1 MLIRDMSL
9 LERNKGMT
17 IVGDVASLG
26 PAILRAIGLVESKGN
41 SYRLMWHLA
50 TRESSQHE
58 SVETESEPEGAPT
71 PIPGTTLPPDFDT
84 RLRGMKGEIQAMR
97 HEQREM
103 WGQLY

>member
-41 SYRLMWHLA
+41 SYKLM
-50 TRESSQHE
+50 
-58 SVETESEPEGAPT
+58 
-71 PIPGTTLPPDFDT
+71 
-84 RLRGMKGEIQAMR
+84 
-97 HEQREM
+97 
-103 WGQLY
+103 